1 MNKGRSCAEFRLSNS
16 MTSAVEMMVGVG
28 RPTLDVYKA
37 DPNEGTDF
45 WGVFFSDSNSPLECD
60 MGTVFHDGRTTYCVE
75 NWNAEMDRLEEKW
88 RSGDQ
93 IRMLLDS
100 DAGTLTVKV
109 NGHLLGVLVKS
120 GLTGDLCWTVCFG
133 PYQEAPVAI
142 SMLDPKAF

>member
-1 MNKGRSCAEFRLSNS
+1 
-16 MTSAVEMMVGVG
+16 
-28 RPTLDVYKA
+28 
-37 DPNEGTDF
+37 
-45 WGVFFSDSNSPLECD
+45 
-60 MGTVFHDGRTTYCVE
+60 
-75 NWNAEMDRLEEKW
+75 MDRLEEKW

-120 GLTGDLCWTVCFG
+120 WLTGDLCWTVCFG